1 MFHGLPCV
9 KLGRLPQEKRMRPL
23 EQQIGGS
30 HYKKLA
36 IQPIEYIHGNGIG
49 YMEGNAI
56 KYLTRWRDKGGVQD
70 LEKARHYIDLLIDME
85 TNGLEKLM
93 PHDDKQIPLI
103 EPPHFPPSQEPA
115 HIPPM
120 PEDDE

>member
-1 MFHGLPCV
+1 MG
-9 KLGRLPQEKRMRPL
+9 KPL
-23 EQQIGGS
+23 EEQVGGS

-36 IQPIEYIHGNGIG
+36 IQPIEYIHANGIG

-93 PHDDKQIPLI
+93 PHDHPQP
-103 EPPHFPPSQEPA
+103 EPQVVEVTA
-115 HIPPM
+115 HPVIPPA